1 MKVIESLKIIIL
13 LIVVF
18 LLNISLVNAQ
28 NQDDVISKILIEGN
42 QRVEIE
48 TINSYINLSKGD
60 AFNSDILNKTLKS
73 LFSTGFFSDVK
84 IIKNESVLLI
94 KVVENPIVNRVVF

>member
-1 MKVIESLKIIIL
+1 MKVIESLKILIL

-60 AFNSDILNKTLKS
+60 SFNSDILNKTLKS